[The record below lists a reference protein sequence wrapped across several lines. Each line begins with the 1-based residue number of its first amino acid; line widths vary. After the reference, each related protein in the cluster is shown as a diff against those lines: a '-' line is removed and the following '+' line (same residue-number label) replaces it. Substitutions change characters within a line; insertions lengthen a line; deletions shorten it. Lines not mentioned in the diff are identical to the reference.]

1 MADVP
6 LTGPPSLP
14 YKGADILVTIGTS
27 GPGVPPVPL
36 AVPGSRRSLG
46 TTTVRP
52 RPIPSDPGSSR
63 LPCLLPLLSAAV
75 AVVLLATPGWA
86 QEQKEVAYR
95 AFPYIGSRL
104 AIWVIAQIHLNFA
117 AFILGVP
124 IFAVIIE
131 FMGWRIGMDRE
142 EGRRYDW
149 LSHEFVK
156 LTFAAFSTTALLG
169 GLLLFLLIT
178 LYPRFWAFMSGIFAP
193 TMWLYAGLFFA
204 ETFTVYLWYYG
215 WDWLSGPRKWIHVGL
230 GVLSNLFGTAILV
243 VANSW
248 VTFMMSPAGID
259 ESGALKGGVWAAIN
273 NYSWMPIN
281 IHRLL
286 ANIVFGG
293 TIAGAYAAFRFLAA
307 KTDEERARYDWMGY
321 VGNFVALSA
330 FIVLPFAGYYLGRE
344 IYAFNQTMGITMMGG
359 FMSWLWIIQAI
370 LIGILFLG
378 SNYYLWLGM
387 ERIPGAERY
396 RKYVPPMLIVLTIGF
411 MVWATPRSM
420 VVTLDEARAM
430 GGTHH
435 PLLGFFGVM
444 SAKNTVVNLMILT
457 TFLSYIL
464 YRRANRESTRSW
476 VKTGMA
482 IQWAAFGAA
491 AVIVVFYGVYGY
503 FVESIVRIGFS
514 VYQVLAVL
522 GAIAVV
528 MAIDVPMF
536 KGARSTGA
544 IRWGTI
550 APRSQ
555 YVLILLAVTFTWLM
569 GLMGFARSGIRQHW
583 HVYGVLRDTS
593 VDAVTPAL
601 GYAANVITL
610 VTLAFFALVMFIFW
624 LGGLGEKG
632 KEGAHGHAAAPILA
646 GGSDRD
652 P

>member
-1 MADVP
+1 MS
-6 LTGPPSLP
+6 TGRAVGRS
-14 YKGADILVTIGTS
+14 A
-27 GPGVPPVPL
+27 PL
-36 AVPGSRRSLG
+36 AAG
-46 TTTVRP
+46 
-52 RPIPSDPGSSR
+52 
-63 LPCLLPLLSAAV
+63 LLLAAAV
-75 AVVLLATPGWA
+75 LIVLTLPAEA
-86 QEQKEVAYR
+86 QPAAKEPAYR
-95 AFPYIGSRL
+95 AFPLIGSRL
-104 AIWVIAQIHLNFA
+104 AVWAVAQLHLNFA

-131 FMGWRIGMDRE
+131 IIGWRTGDE
-142 EGRRYDW
+142 RYDW

-169 GLLLFLLIT
+169 ALLLFLFVGY
-178 LYPRFWAFMSGIFAP
+178 YPKFWTYMTSIFFS
-193 TMWLYAGLFFA
+193 TYWVYALLFFA

-215 WDWLSGPRKWIHVGL
+215 WDWLSGSRKGIHVGL

-248 VTFMMSPAGID
+248 VTFMMSPSGID

-273 NYSWMPIN
+273 NPTWMPIN
-281 IHRLL
+281 IHRLI

-321 VGNFVALSA
+321 IGNFVALSA

-396 RKYVPPMLIVLTIGF
+396 RKYVPPMLLILTIGF

-464 YRRANRESTRSW
+464 YRRANKIPSKPW

-491 AVIVVFYGVYGY
+491 ALVVVFYGVYGY

-514 VYQVLAVL
+514 VYQVLAVIA
-522 GAIAVV
+522 AIVIV

-536 KGARSTGA
+536 KGARSTGE

-583 HVYGVLRDTS
+583 HVYGVLRDNS

-601 GYAANVITL
+601 GYAANMITL
-610 VTLAFFALVMFIFW
+610 VTLVFFALVMFIFW
-624 LGGLGEKG
+624 IGGLGEKG
-632 KEGAHGHAAAPILA
+632 QAAAHGHAAPVLA
-646 GGSDRD
+646 GGSDQD
-652 P
+652 A

>member
-1 MADVP
+1 VD
-6 LTGPPSLP
+6 
-14 YKGADILVTIGTS
+14 KLVFREGRRTLAQDAQ
-27 GPGVPPVPL
+27 PGVE
-36 AVPGSRRSLG
+36 SMS
-46 TTTVRP
+46 TTTAVR
-52 RPIPSDPGSSR
+52 RGTCASVLLVIVVATLALLA
-63 LPCLLPLLSAAV
+63 LPVEAQEAAKEPAYRNFPLL
-75 AVVLLATPGWA
+75 
-86 QEQKEVAYR
+86 
-95 AFPYIGSRL
+95 GSRL
-104 AIWVIAQIHLNFA
+104 AVWAVAQLHLNFA

-131 FMGWRIGMDRE
+131 IIGWRTGDA
-142 EGRRYDW
+142 RYDW

-169 GLLLFLLIT
+169 ALLLFLFVGY
-178 LYPRFWAFMSGIFAP
+178 YPKFWAYMTSIFFP
-193 TMWLYAGLFFA
+193 TYWIYALLFFA

-215 WDWLSGPRKWIHVGL
+215 WDWLGGSRKWIHVSL
-230 GVLSNLFGTAILV
+230 GVLSNLFGTAILF

-248 VTFMMSPAGID
+248 VTFMISPAGID
-259 ESGALKGGVWAAIN
+259 ESGALKGGVWAAITN
-273 NYSWMPIN
+273 FTWMPIN
-281 IHRLL
+281 IHRLI

-321 VGNFVALSA
+321 IGNFVALSA
-330 FIVLPFAGYYLGRE
+330 FIVLPFAGYWLGRE

-396 RKYVPPMLIVLTIGF
+396 RKYVPPMLIILTIGF

-464 YRRANRESTRSW
+464 YRRANRVSTKPW
-476 VKTGMA
+476 VRTGMA
-482 IQWAAFGAA
+482 IQWAAFAVA

-514 VYQVLAVL
+514 VYQVLAVI
-522 GAIAVV
+522 GAIVVV
-528 MAIDVPMF
+528 MAIDVPLF
-536 KGARSTGA
+536 KGARSTGT

-593 VDAVTPAL
+593 PEAVTPAL
-601 GYAANVITL
+601 GYAANVITG

-632 KEGAHGHAAAPILA
+632 KEAGAHAHAAPVLA

-652 P
+652 G

>member
-1 MADVP
+1 MR
-6 LTGPPSLP
+6 TGRLVGR
-14 YKGADILVTIGTS
+14 GA
-27 GPGVPPVPL
+27 
-36 AVPGSRRSLG
+36 
-46 TTTVRP
+46 
-52 RPIPSDPGSSR
+52 
-63 LPCLLPLLSAAV
+63 CAATL
-75 AVVLLATPGWA
+75 LLAAGALLFAALPVEA
-86 QEQKEVAYR
+86 QQAAKEATYR
-95 AFPYIGSRL
+95 TFPVLGSRL
-104 AIWVIAQIHLNFA
+104 AVWAVAQLHLNFA

-124 IFAVIIE
+124 IFAAIIE
-131 FMGWRIGMDRE
+131 IIGWRTGDA
-142 EGRRYDW
+142 RYDW

-169 GLLLFLLIT
+169 ALLLFLFVGY
-178 LYPRFWAFMSGIFAP
+178 YPKFWTYMTSIFFP
-193 TMWLYAGLFFA
+193 TYWVYALLFFA

-215 WDWLSGPRKWIHVGL
+215 WDWLSGSRKWIHVGL

-248 VTFMMSPAGID
+248 VTFMISPAGID

-273 NYSWMPIN
+273 NYTWMPIN
-281 IHRLL
+281 IHRLI

-330 FIVLPFAGYYLGRE
+330 FIVLPFAGYWLGRE

-396 RKYVPPMLIVLTIGF
+396 RKYVPPMLIILTIGF

-464 YRRANRESTRSW
+464 YRRANRVSTRPW

-491 AVIVVFYGVYGY
+491 AVVVVFYGVYGY

-514 VYQVLAVL
+514 VFQVLAVL

-583 HVYGVLRDTS
+583 HVYGVVRDTS

-601 GYAANVITL
+601 GYAANVITI

-632 KEGAHGHAAAPILA
+632 KEGATHAHAAPVLA

-652 P
+652 T

>member
-1 MADVP
+1 MNSGWSV
-6 LTGPPSLP
+6 GRSVSLAAGLMLA
-14 YKGADILVTIGTS
+14 GAVL
-27 GPGVPPVPL
+27 
-36 AVPGSRRSLG
+36 
-46 TTTVRP
+46 
-52 RPIPSDPGSSR
+52 
-63 LPCLLPLLSAAV
+63 
-75 AVVLLATPGWA
+75 VVLLFLLPAEA
-86 QEQKEVAYR
+86 QQAAAKDPTYR
-95 AFPYIGSRL
+95 AFPLIGSRL
-104 AIWVIAQIHLNFA
+104 AVWAVAQLHLNFA

-131 FMGWRIGMDRE
+131 IIGWRTGE
-142 EGRRYDW
+142 ARYDW
-149 LSHEFVK
+149 LSHELVK

-169 GLLLFLLIT
+169 ALLLFLFVGY
-178 LYPRFWAFMSGIFAP
+178 YPKFWTYMTSIFFP
-193 TMWLYAGLFFA
+193 TYSVYALLFFA

-215 WDWLSGPRKWIHVGL
+215 WNWLSGPRKGIHVGL

-248 VTFMMSPAGID
+248 VTFMISPSGID
-259 ESGALKGGVWAAIN
+259 ESGALKGSVWAAIHN
-273 NYSWMPIN
+273 PTWMPIN
-281 IHRLL
+281 IHRLI

-344 IYAFNQTMGITMMGG
+344 IYAYNQTMGITMMGG

-396 RKYVPPMLIVLTIGF
+396 RKYVPPMLIILTIGF

-464 YRRANRESTRSW
+464 YRRANKIPTKTW

-491 AVIVVFYGVYGY
+491 ALVVVFYGIYGY

-514 VYQVLAVL
+514 VYQVGAVI
-522 GAIAVV
+522 GAIVVV
-528 MAIDVPMF
+528 MALDVPMF
-536 KGARSTGA
+536 KGARSTGE
-544 IRWGTI
+544 IRWGQMP
-550 APRSQ
+550 ARSQ
-555 YVLILLAVTFTWLM
+555 YALFILAVTFTWLM

-593 VDAVTPAL
+593 AEAVTPAL

-624 LGGLGEKG
+624 LGGLGERG
-632 KEGAHGHAAAPILA
+632 APEGAHGHGHSAPVMA
-646 GGSDRD
+646 GGSHRD
-652 P
+652 A

>member
-1 MADVP
+1 MSTGRAVGRCAP
-6 LTGPPSLP
+6 LAAGLFL
-14 YKGADILVTIGTS
+14 AAAILVFLAL
-27 GPGVPPVPL
+27 PVEAQQ
-36 AVPGSRRSLG
+36 AVG
-46 TTTVRP
+46 
-52 RPIPSDPGSSR
+52 
-63 LPCLLPLLSAAV
+63 
-75 AVVLLATPGWA
+75 
-86 QEQKEVAYR
+86 KEPTYR
-95 AFPYIGSRL
+95 AFPVLGSRL
-104 AIWVIAQIHLNFA
+104 AVWAVAQLHLNFA

-131 FMGWRIGMDRE
+131 IIGWRTGE
-142 EGRRYDW
+142 ARYDW
-149 LSHEFVK
+149 LSHELVK

-169 GLLLFLLIT
+169 AFLLFLFVGY
-178 LYPRFWAFMSGIFAP
+178 YPKFWTYMTSIFFS
-193 TMWLYAGLFFA
+193 TYWIYALLFFA

-215 WDWLSGPRKWIHVGL
+215 WNWLSGPRKGIHVGL

-259 ESGALKGGVWAAIN
+259 DAGALKGGVWAAIHN
-273 NYSWMPIN
+273 PTWIPIN
-281 IHRLL
+281 IHRLI

-321 VGNFVALSA
+321 IGNFVALSA

-344 IYAFNQTMGITMMGG
+344 IYAYNQTMGITMMGG

-387 ERIPGAERY
+387 ARIPGAERY
-396 RKYVPPMLIVLTIGF
+396 RKYVPPMLLILTIGF

-464 YRRANRESTRSW
+464 YRRANKIPTASW

-491 AVIVVFYGVYGY
+491 ALVVVFYGVYGY

-514 VYQVLAVL
+514 VYQVLAVI
-522 GAIAVV
+522 GAIVVV
-528 MAIDVPMF
+528 MVIDVPMF
-536 KGARSTGA
+536 KGARSTGE

-550 APRSQ
+550 APHSQ

-583 HVYGVLRDTS
+583 HVYGVLRDNS

-610 VTLAFFALVMFIFW
+610 VTISFFALVMFIFW
-624 LGGLGEKG
+624 LGGLADKG
-632 KEGAHGHAAAPILA
+632 REGADAHAHAAPVLA

-652 P
+652 DA

>member
-1 MADVP
+1 M
-6 LTGPPSLP
+6 
-14 YKGADILVTIGTS
+14 KS
-27 GPGVPPVPL
+27 GWGVGRSACAAGLLL
-36 AVPGSRRSLG
+36 AG
-46 TTTVRP
+46 
-52 RPIPSDPGSSR
+52 
-63 LPCLLPLLSAAV
+63 
-75 AVVLLATPGWA
+75 VVLLLFLLPAEA
-86 QEQKEVAYR
+86 QQAAAKDPAYR
-95 AFPYIGSRL
+95 SFPLIGSRL
-104 AIWVIAQIHLNFA
+104 AVWAVAQLHLNFA

-131 FMGWRIGMDRE
+131 IIGWRTGE
-142 EGRRYDW
+142 ARYDW
-149 LSHEFVK
+149 LSHELVK

-169 GLLLFLLIT
+169 ALLLFLFVGY
-178 LYPRFWAFMSGIFAP
+178 YPKFWTYMTSIFFP
-193 TMWLYAGLFFA
+193 TYWVYALLFFA

-215 WDWLSGPRKWIHVGL
+215 WNWLSGPRKAIHVGL
-230 GVLSNLFGTAILV
+230 GVLSNLFGTAILF

-248 VTFMMSPAGID
+248 VTFMISPAGVD
-259 ESGALKGGVWAAIN
+259 DGGALKGGVWAAIN
-273 NYSWMPIN
+273 NFTWMPIN
-281 IHRLL
+281 IHRLI
-286 ANIVFGG
+286 ANVVFGG

-321 VGNFVALSA
+321 IGNFVALSA
-330 FIVLPFAGYYLGRE
+330 FIVLPFAGYWLGRE
-344 IYAFNQTMGITMMGG
+344 IYAYNQTMGITMMGG

-396 RKYVPPMLIVLTIGF
+396 RKYVPPMLIILTIGF

-464 YRRANRESTRSW
+464 YRRANKIPTTAW

-491 AVIVVFYGVYGY
+491 ALVVVFYGVYGY

-514 VYQVLAVL
+514 VYQVAAVI
-522 GAIAVV
+522 GAIVVV
-528 MAIDVPMF
+528 MALDVPMF
-536 KGARSTGA
+536 KGARSTGE

-593 VDAVTPAL
+593 PEAVTPAL

-632 KEGAHGHAAAPILA
+632 APEGAHGHGHAAPVMA

-652 P
+652 A